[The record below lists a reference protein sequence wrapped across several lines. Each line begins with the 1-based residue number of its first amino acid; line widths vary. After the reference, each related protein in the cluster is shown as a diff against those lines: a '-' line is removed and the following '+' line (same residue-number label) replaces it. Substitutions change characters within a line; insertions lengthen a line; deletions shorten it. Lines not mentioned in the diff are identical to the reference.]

1 VCVFAFLPA
10 NCLLSLLLC
19 RLPFRSSTLL
29 HTMASADNNNQG
41 AIRSLLL
48 ASPPGQFDI
57 ILEDLRSLLPKTT
70 TSLEA
75 GIIAS
80 YRLEW
85 EAATGRSTIAAHG
98 NDGNNNDYNEEAN
111 NNCIASISK
120 VMDIYLAS
128 NFSSPGVRAA
138 YTVSTSVVDDGNK
151 STTNKSTTLTI
162 TTYAERIELNNHQ
175 AGSWTGQYRICPTTG
190 SLHGDISVRAHT
202 FENGGNV
209 QLTSNISLNTTISQT
224 CSLTDES
231 ETHSSWGSAV
241 TRQIKSWEEMEV
253 VNKLDILYESM
264 GSVYLKRLRRV
275 MPVTRTKM
283 EWNVLAHR
291 VAQTLKEGH
300 DKDKFVH

>member
-1 VCVFAFLPA
+1 
-10 NCLLSLLLC
+10 
-19 RLPFRSSTLL
+19 
-29 HTMASADNNNQG
+29 MASADNQG

-85 EAATGRSTIAAHG
+85 EAATGRSTIAA
-98 NDGNNNDYNEEAN
+98 NNNNNDNEGTN
-111 NNCIASISK
+111 SNYIASLSK
-120 VMDIYLAS
+120 AMNIYLAS

-138 YTVSTSVVDDGNK
+138 YGVSMSVDDGNK
-151 STTNKSTTLTI
+151 ITTLTI

-175 AGSWTGQYRICPTTG
+175 AGLWTGQYITCPTTG
-190 SLHGDISVRAHT
+190 SLHGEISVRAHT

-209 QLTSNISLNTTISQT
+209 QLTSNISLNTIIIQT

-231 ETHSSWGSAV
+231 KKHSFWASAV
-241 TRQIKSWEEMEV
+241 IRQIKSWEEMEV
-253 VNKLDILYESM
+253 VNKLDIMYESM
-264 GSVYLKRLRRV
+264 GSMYLKRLRRV

-300 DKDKFVH
+300 DKDKFMH

>member
-1 VCVFAFLPA
+1 
-10 NCLLSLLLC
+10 
-19 RLPFRSSTLL
+19 
-29 HTMASADNNNQG
+29 MASADNNQG

-85 EAATGRSTIAAHG
+85 EAATGRSSIAAQG
-98 NDGNNNDYNEEAN
+98 NDLNNNDDNEEAN

-120 VMDIYLAS
+120 AMDVYLAS

-138 YTVSTSVVDDGNK
+138 YAVSTSVDDDGNK

-175 AGSWTGQYRICPTTG
+175 AGSWTGQYIICPPTG

-224 CSLTDES
+224 CSLSDES
-231 ETHSSWGSAV
+231 NKHSSWGSAV

>member
-1 VCVFAFLPA
+1 
-10 NCLLSLLLC
+10 
-19 RLPFRSSTLL
+19 
-29 HTMASADNNNQG
+29 MASVDNQG

-85 EAATGRSTIAAHG
+85 EAATGRSTIAAHE
-98 NDGNNNDYNEEAN
+98 NDGHNNNNDNEEAN
-111 NNCIASISK
+111 NNKCIASISK
-120 VMDIYLAS
+120 AMDIYLAS
-128 NFSSPGVRAA
+128 NYSSPGVRAA
-138 YTVSTSVVDDGNK
+138 YTVSTSVNDDD
-151 STTNKSTTLTI
+151 NKSTTLTI

-175 AGSWTGQYRICPTTG
+175 AGSWKGLYIICPTTG
-190 SLHGDISVRAHT
+190 SIHGDISVRAHT

-209 QLTSNISLNTTISQT
+209 QLTSNISLNTIIFQT
-224 CSLTDES
+224 CSLTDEG
-231 ETHSSWGSAV
+231 TKHSSWASAV
-241 TRQIKSWEEMEV
+241 MHQIKSWEEMEV
-253 VNKLDILYESM
+253 VNKLDIMYESM
-264 GSVYLKRLRRV
+264 GSIYLKRLRRV

-291 VAQTLKEGH
+291 VAHKLKEGH
-300 DKDKFVH
+300 DKDKFMH

>member
-1 VCVFAFLPA
+1 
-10 NCLLSLLLC
+10 
-19 RLPFRSSTLL
+19 
-29 HTMASADNNNQG
+29 MADNQG

-80 YRLEW
+80 LRKEW
-85 EAATGRSTIAAHG
+85 EAATGRFTFAAHG
-98 NDGNNNDYNEEAN
+98 NDGNNNKDDGY
-111 NNCIASISK
+111 IASLSK
-120 VMDIYLAS
+120 AMDIYLAS

-138 YTVSTSVVDDGNK
+138 YNVSSVNDGNK
-151 STTNKSTTLTI
+151 ITTQTI

-175 AGSWTGQYRICPTTG
+175 AGSWTGKYIICPTTG

-209 QLTSNISLNTTISQT
+209 QLTSHVSLNTIINQT
-224 CSLTDES
+224 CSFSDES
-231 ETHSSWGSAV
+231 SKHSSWASSV

-253 VNKLDILYESM
+253 VNKLDIMYESM
-264 GSVYLKRLRRV
+264 GSMYLKRLRRV

-300 DKDKFVH
+300 DKDKFMH